1 MQKVL
6 DFIARSWG
14 KMTRFQ
20 PVSEGTLI
28 GLPHPYTV
36 SGSDGGNG
44 KFHYLE
50 TYFISRGLALQGH
63 AELVRDNCENL
74 LYLVNEY
81 GFVPAAN
88 CTTCLDLSQPP
99 FLGAMIELTA
109 RVCPECLILKN
120 GRMAARGETAV
131 LLQQHDLLEECG
143 LE

>member
-36 SGSDGGNG
+36 SSSDGGNG

-81 GFVPAAN
+81 
-88 CTTCLDLSQPP
+88 
-99 FLGAMIELTA
+99 
-109 RVCPECLILKN
+109 
-120 GRMAARGETAV
+120 V
-131 LLQQHDLLEECG
+131 L
-143 LE
+143 